1 MLATIA
7 SAPLHPRAGVAVATM
22 RGPSVRP
29 VATLVR
35 VVAEQRPRL
44 LVFGADPGGLSPWRG
59 LTPRRHARALRVL
72 DQRTTCLLWSPVC
85 EARVSAATMRRAMAA
100 IAALARSWPAPPPR
114 PW

>member
-1 MLATIA
+1 MDEPPGTLR
-7 SAPLHPRAGVAVATM
+7 PPPDRPRAAI

-29 VATLVR
+29 VATLVEL
-35 VVAEQRPRL
+35 VAAQRPRL
-44 LVFGADPGGLSPWRG
+44 LVFGADPGRLSPWRG

-72 DQRTTCLLWSPVC
+72 DQRTTRLLWSPAC
-85 EARVSAATMRRAMAA
+85 EPRVSAAAMRRAMAA